1 MTEIA
6 HRHAGLDDAADI
18 LALLLRLAPEIPIL
32 VDTLEREEALY
43 ALIRNCA
50 RSGESWVACDGA
62 GGIIGFVLVE
72 PNQLGRHY
80 AEEEV
85 LDLRYAGVA
94 PEHRNRG
101 IFGDLID
108 KVLARMVPVT
118 TTVSRQNR
126 SAMARRLEQLGFRQ
140 TASPGGEQRFRREP

>member
-6 HRHAGLDDAADI
+6 YRQAGLDDAADI
-18 LALLLRLAPEIPIL
+18 LALLLKLAPEIPVL
-32 VDTLEREEALY
+32 VEPLEREEALY

-50 RSGESWVACDGA
+50 RSGESWLALGEA
-62 GGIIGFVLVE
+62 GGIVGFVLVE

-80 AEEEV
+80 AEQEV

-94 PEHRNRG
+94 PEHRNQG
-101 IFGDLID
+101 VFGNLIE
-108 KVLARMVPVT
+108 KILARMVPVT
-118 TTVSRQNR
+118 TSVNRQNR
-126 SAMARRLEQLGFRQ
+126 SGMARRLEQLGFRQ